1 MSDSRKNGYDQVTRA
16 EVEGFANQNSL
27 RAAQVNTVYSGWT
40 KAAQIAPTDSGT
52 PLPDCILRL
61 SQRAEYLKKQLEDK
75 IAMEN
80 ELKSIELMLNALKAT
95 R

>member
-1 MSDSRKNGYDQVTRA
+1 MNERDGQNAIAQQYRELMTGGASQIRLSSSVPLAKPMS
-16 EVEGFANQNSL
+16 
-27 RAAQVNTVYSGWT
+27 
-40 KAAQIAPTDSGT
+40 
-52 PLPDCILRL
+52 LPDCVLQL

-80 ELKSIELMLNALKAT
+80 ELKSIELMLNALKAP